1 MAMRTENE
9 IMREYH
15 IWLESTVKENILT
28 FYEKLLVYNSLK
40 TFNSFFDCNCL
51 IIDSFLSSSKELLDN
66 LTFEEL
72 KQLPKY
78 HVCLYAHND
87 INNSQTSLFIKEWV
101 TYLKNNK
108 IEEKNEF
115 PYCFL
120 KNYNDAELPIT
131 FENSFEYQKIK
142 KQIER
147 LLTVI
152 EMKTNFGTRK
162 IQLDE
167 FDLHLLESVMMLAYK
182 NEYDLMLGNRILRS
196 LNYAY
201 NEINSTMYHTI
212 NYLSLQQ
219 NPDGYFG
226 NYLKK
231 NFNSRDI
238 YSILSVSFDC
248 ICTLLELNHP
258 DFRLNLELRKMF
270 E

>member
-1 MAMRTENE
+1 MAIRTENE
-9 IMREYH
+9 IIREYH
-15 IWLESTVKENILT
+15 IWLESTVKENMLT
-28 FYEKLLVYNSLK
+28 FYEKLLIYNSLK
-40 TFNSFFDCNCL
+40 NFDNFFDGNSL

-87 INNSQTSLFIKEWV
+87 LNNSGTSLFIKEWI
-101 TYLKNNK
+101 TYLKTNK
-108 IEEKNEF
+108 IEDKNEF
-115 PYCFL
+115 PYYFL
-120 KNYNDAELPIT
+120 KTHSDTELSQT
-131 FENSFEYQKIK
+131 LENGFEYQKIK

-152 EMKTNFGTRK
+152 ELKTNFGTYK

-167 FDLHLLESVMMLAYK
+167 LYLHLLESVMILAYK

-196 LNYAY
+196 LNYVY
-201 NEINSTMYHTI
+201 NDINSTMYHTI

-248 ICTLLELNHP
+248 IYTLLELNHP

>member
-1 MAMRTENE
+1 MDMRTENE
-9 IMREYH
+9 IIKEYH
-15 IWLESTVKENILT
+15 IWLESIVKENMLT
-28 FYEKLLVYNSLK
+28 FYEKLLIYNSLK
-40 TFNSFFDCNCL
+40 TFDSFFDCNSS

-87 INNSQTSLFIKEWV
+87 INNSDTSLFIKEWII
-101 TYLKNNK
+101 YLKNNHV
-108 IEEKNEF
+108 EDKNEF
-115 PYCFL
+115 PYYFL
-120 KNYNDAELPIT
+120 KTHSDAKLPT
-131 FENSFEYQKIK
+131 AFENGFEYRKIK
-142 KQIER
+142 NQIDR
-147 LLTVI
+147 LLTII
-152 EMKTNFGTRK
+152 ELKTNFGTHK

-167 FDLHLLESVMMLAYK
+167 LDLHLLESVMILAYK
-182 NEYDLMLGNRILRS
+182 NEYDLTLGNRILRS

-201 NEINSTMYHTI
+201 NEINSTMYHAI

-219 NPDGYFG
+219 NPGGYFG

-238 YSILSVSFDC
+238 YSILSVGFDC
-248 ICTLLELNHP
+248 IYTLLELRHS

>member
-9 IMREYH
+9 TIKKYH
-15 IWLESTVKENILT
+15 IWLESTIKENVLT

-40 TFNSFFDCNCL
+40 SFNNFFACNSS
-51 IIDSFLSSSKELLDN
+51 IIDHFLSSSKKLLDN

-72 KQLPKY
+72 KQLTKY
-78 HVCLYAHND
+78 HLCLYVHND
-87 INNSQTSLFIKEWV
+87 FNDSETSLFIKEWI

-108 IEEKNEF
+108 IEEKNEL
-115 PYCFL
+115 PHYFL
-120 KNYNDAELPIT
+120 KPYSDTELPLT
-131 FENSFEYQKIK
+131 FENGFEYQKIK
-142 KQIER
+142 KQIEY
-147 LLTVI
+147 LLTII
-152 EMKTNFGTRK
+152 ELKTNFGTHK
-162 IQLDE
+162 IQLDKLE
-167 FDLHLLESVMMLAYK
+167 LHLLESMMILAYK

-196 LNYAY
+196 LNYIY
-201 NEINSTMYHTI
+201 RKINFTMYHTI

-231 NFNSRDI
+231 KFNSRDI

-248 ICTLLELNHP
+248 IRTLLELNHP